1 MGNKELEPLSRSF
14 LSEFSFSPKNQSA
27 CVSDGVAMAVASS
40 VFVPGGKH
48 VGGRND
54 LGIAPGCLG
63 MKPWN
68 RR

>member
-1 MGNKELEPLSRSF
+1 MPLSPSF
-14 LSEFSFSPKNQSA
+14 LSEFSFSLKNQSA
-27 CVSDGVAMAVASS
+27 CVADGVAMVLGLS

-68 RR
+68 KR